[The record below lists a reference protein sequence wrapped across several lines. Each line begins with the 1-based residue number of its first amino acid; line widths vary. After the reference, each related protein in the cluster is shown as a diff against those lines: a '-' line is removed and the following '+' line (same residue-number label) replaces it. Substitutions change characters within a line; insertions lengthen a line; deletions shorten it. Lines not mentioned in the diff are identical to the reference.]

1 MNTLYIIAKV
11 IIGIIISISVIGCIY
26 YKIMEKK
33 GLHTDSS
40 IREYR
45 QCKKMERKLKK
56 SWQVLISMI

>member
-1 MNTLYIIAKV
+1 MNVLHIIAKV

-33 GLHTDSS
+33 GLYTDSS

-45 QCKKMERKLKK
+45 QRKKMERKSKK
-56 SWQVLISMI
+56 S